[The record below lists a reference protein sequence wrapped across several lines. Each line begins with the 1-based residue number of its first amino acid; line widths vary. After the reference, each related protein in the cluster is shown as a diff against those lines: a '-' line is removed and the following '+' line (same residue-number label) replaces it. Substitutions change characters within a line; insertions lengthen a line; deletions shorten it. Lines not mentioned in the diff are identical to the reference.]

1 MKRIWLVLL
10 SLGLVMAFSVS
21 ALAVE
26 VKSSGEYYA
35 AGMLLRN
42 VNLTNDNDAG
52 THFFF
57 QRFRLGTDFVVSPC
71 LKLVTRVDVMERTW
85 EPDAAVAATSTSAS
99 TSLYASPN
107 TGTDR
112 NFDFDIVYI
121 DYTSP
126 IGLFQ
131 VGYMPDYVWGN
142 IWSNRSTGPTSGQ
155 IKYIVPVGP
164 VTLVAAYA
172 KEGENSYF
180 VDNTTGS
187 ALVSDRDYDSYR
199 AGGVFQSKTDKA
211 AIEAGLLFIYNR
223 DASSRGITPV
233 PASGILPY
241 VLNAYSID
249 PYFKAKVGPVAIQ
262 GEAVYQFGKI
272 EMEEPFGAYDKD
284 ISSLTAWLDADA
296 GLGIFSV
303 GGSLAYVSGDDDAT
317 DDTKH
322 DTLTGGRD
330 WDPCLIM
337 FNNTMMN
344 TWVGP
349 LASYT
354 TTSGVDGEM
363 RNAIFGQLRASITP
377 VPEFTGLMSVSYA
390 EADKAPKGYDK
401 SYGAEVDITG
411 TYKITN
417 NLSYMLGFGYFFTGD
432 YYKAGTDNDV
442 EDDYI
447 IVNKLTLNF

>member
-21 ALAVE
+21 ALAVD

-52 THFFF
+52 THFFY
-57 QRFRLGTDFVVSPC
+57 QRFRLGTDFIVSPC

-85 EPDAAVAATSTSAS
+85 EPDSTAN
-99 TSLYASPN
+99 YASPN
-107 TGTDR
+107 TGIDR
-112 NFDFDIVYI
+112 NFDFDIVYV

-155 IKYIVPVGP
+155 IKYIVPIP
-164 VTLVAAYA
+164 NSPITLVAAYA

-180 VDNTTGS
+180 IDNTTGS

-199 AGGVFQSKTDKA
+199 AGGVLSFKGG
-211 AIEAGLLFIYNR
+211 EAGLLFIYNR
-223 DASSRGITPV
+223 DASHRGDAPTLTSV
-233 PASGILPY
+233 PYLI
-241 VLNAYSID
+241 NAYSID
-249 PYFKAKVGPVAIQ
+249 PYFKAKVGPLALQ

-272 EMEEPFGAYDKD
+272 QAEDPYGAFDMD
-284 ISSLTAWLDADA
+284 INSLTAWLDADA
-296 GLGIFSV
+296 NFGIFSI
-303 GGSLAYVSGDDDAT
+303 GGSLAYASGDDDAT
-317 DDTKH
+317 DDEKT
-322 DTLTGGRD
+322 DSLTGGRD

-337 FNNTMMN
+337 FNNTTMN

-349 LASYT
+349 LATYT
-354 TTSGVDGEM
+354 TTSGIDGEM
-363 RNAIFGQLRASITP
+363 KNALFGQLRASLTP
-377 VPEFTGLMSVSYA
+377 VPEFTGMMSVSYA
-390 EADKAPKGYDK
+390 MADKAPKGYDDN
-401 SYGAEVDITG
+401 YGYEVDVTG

-417 NLSYMLGFGYFFTGD
+417 NLSYMLGFGYLFTGD
-432 YYKAGTDNDV
+432 YYKGTTNNDV

-447 IVNKLTLNF
+447 ILNKLTLNF

>member
-21 ALAVE
+21 ALAVD

-35 AGMLLRN
+35 AGMLLRSVN
-42 VNLTNDNDAG
+42 VANEDSAG

-57 QRFRLGTDFVVSPC
+57 QRFRLGNDFIVSPC

-85 EPDAAVAATSTSAS
+85 EPDTEAN
-99 TSLYASPN
+99 YD
-107 TGTDR
+107 TGSYDR

-155 IKYIVPVGP
+155 IKYIVPIPNTP

-180 VDNTTGS
+180 LDNTTGS
-187 ALVSDRDYDSYR
+187 ALVADRDYDSYR
-199 AGGVFQSKTDKA
+199 AGGVFSFKDG
-211 AIEAGLLFIYNR
+211 EAGLLFIYNR
-223 DASSRGITPV
+223 DASSRGITPAP
-233 PASGILPY
+233 PALPY
-241 VLNAYSID
+241 LLKAWSID
-249 PYFKAKVGPVAIQ
+249 PYFKAKVGPVALQ
-262 GEAVYQFGKI
+262 AEAVYQFGKI
-272 EMEEPFGAYDKD
+272 QMEDPYGAYDQD

-296 GLGIFSV
+296 KFGIVGV

-337 FNNTMMN
+337 FNNTTMN
-344 TWVGP
+344 SWVGP
-349 LASYT
+349 IASYT
-354 TTSGVDGEM
+354 TTSGIVGEM
-363 RNAIFGQLRASITP
+363 KNAIFGQLRATLTP

-390 EADKAPKGYDK
+390 QADKAPKGYEDD
-401 SYGAEVDITG
+401 YGMEVDITG

-417 NLSYMLGFGYFFTGD
+417 NLSYMLGFGYLFTGD
-432 YYKAGTDNDV
+432 YYKAGTSNDV
-442 EDDYI
+442 EDNYI
-447 IVNKLTLNF
+447 ILNKLTLNF

>member
-26 VKSSGEYYA
+26 LKSSAEYYA
-35 AGMLLRN
+35 AGMLLRSVN
-42 VNLTNDNDAG
+42 VTNENDAG
-52 THFFF
+52 THFFY
-57 QRFRLGTDFVVSPC
+57 QRFRLGNDFIVSPC
-71 LKLVTRVDVMERTW
+71 LKLVTRADIMERTW
-85 EPDAAVAATSTSAS
+85 EPDSEGN
-99 TSLYASPN
+99 YD
-107 TGTDR
+107 TGSYDR
-112 NFDFDIVYI
+112 NIDWDIVYI

-155 IKYIVPVGP
+155 IKYIVPIPNTP
-164 VTLVAAYA
+164 VTLEAVYA

-180 VDNTTGS
+180 IDNTTTGS
-187 ALVSDRDYDSYR
+187 ALVADRDYDSYR
-199 AGGVFQSKTDKA
+199 AGGVFSFKGG
-211 AIEAGLLFIYNR
+211 EAGLLFIYNR
-223 DASSRGITPV
+223 DASHRGDAPTLTSV
-233 PASGILPY
+233 PYLLKAW
-241 VLNAYSID
+241 SID
-249 PYFKAKVGPVAIQ
+249 PYFKAKIGPVALQ

-272 EMEEPFGAYDKD
+272 QAEDPYGDYDQD
-284 ISSLTAWLDADA
+284 INSLSAWLNADA
-296 GLGIFSV
+296 NFGMIGV

-317 DDTKH
+317 DDERN
-322 DTLTGGRD
+322 DTLSGGRD

-337 FNNTMMN
+337 FNNTTMN
-344 TWVGP
+344 SWVGP

-354 TTSGVDGEM
+354 ATSGIEGEM

-390 EADKAPKGYDK
+390 QADKAPKGYEDD
-401 SYGAEVDITG
+401 YGMEVDITG

-417 NLSYMLGFGYFFTGD
+417 NLSYMLGFGYFLTGD
-432 YYKAGTDNDV
+432 YYKGTGDEDV

-447 IVNKLTLNF
+447 ILNKLTLNF